1 MTVQDGDPTT
11 VVQEG
16 EGTTPV
22 PVSLSFINNEFV
34 EPSTGEFIVRS
45 SAPRLP
51 PLLCSVHLPLRASQL
66 TLLRC
71 RTWSARGRAR

>member
-45 SAPRLP
+45 RGASCACSARGV
-51 PLLCSVHLPLRASQL
+51 CRSAL
-66 TLLRC
+66 TLLRR
-71 RTWSARGRAR
+71 RTSSARGRAR

>member
-22 PVSLSFINNEFV
+22 PISLSFINNEFV

-45 SAPRLP
+45 LAAPRSASALCSAPCTCPSAP
-51 PLLCSVHLPLRASQL
+51 PS
-66 TLLRC
+66 
-71 RTWSARGRAR
+71 

>member
-45 SAPRLP
+45 RCSCSARGV
-51 PLLCSVHLPLRASQL
+51 CRSAL
-66 TLLRC
+66 TLLRR
-71 RTWSARGRAR
+71 RTSSARGRAR

>member
-45 SAPRLP
+45 LQLLRAAAAPR
-51 PLLCSVHLPLRASQL
+51 
-66 TLLRC
+66 
-71 RTWSARGRAR
+71 